1 MKKYIIVRDNAQY
14 IAGTTLKVLEQPEGF
29 NMGLHACKSKEAVM
43 TNRKTFSQDLNIPL
57 ENCVFAHQTHS
68 DHIYEVTAKDKGKG
82 AFDYESA
89 IADTK
94 NFTVF
99 IITFIIVKKF
109 VLKVTKNAPTPA
121 KTAIIIWL
129 INNSIIT

>member
-14 IAGTTLKVLEQPEGF
+14 IAGTTLKVLEHPEGF

-57 ENCVFAHQTHS
+57 ENCVFAQQTHS

-89 IADTK
+89 IADTDALYTK
-94 NFTVF
+94 EKGAYNTFN
-99 IITFIIVKKF
+99 IIFHF
-109 VLKVTKNAPTPA
+109 LHF
-121 KTAIIIWL
+121 
-129 INNSIIT
+129 SS